1 MIPNHAAKALI
12 YEFKGEISSQ
22 RAIDDEGPKI
32 EVTISVNGSIKLFV
46 RGGRDR
52 AKTSIC

>member
-52 AKTSIC
+52 VKTSIC